1 MAPRFHP
8 TLRPMPPLRRIIV
21 VFKTHLDIGY
31 TDLASKVLRKYCT
44 HFIPQ
49 ALATARELREA
60 GGPDRFVW
68 TTGSWLVTEFLERA
82 SPTQRRLLEQTI
94 AAGDLAWHALPF
106 TWHSEL
112 LDASL
117 CDYGLSLSADL
128 DRRFGRKTI
137 SAKMT
142 DVPGHTRSLVPHL
155 ASAGVSFFHI
165 GVNPATPVPAT
176 APVFRWRAPG
186 GEEVIV
192 AYSGD
197 YGRPVRAPGLATAL
211 HFAHTGDNHGPQDA
225 AGVRAVLAQLRTEHP
240 GVEVVAG
247 TLDDFARALAPVRS
261 QLPVVTD
268 EIGDTWIYGPASD
281 PWKMARYR
289 ALLEFRRTALTRQPS
304 LAHDAG
310 FRTFSRE
317 LSLVPEHTWGR
328 DTKVVIPV
336 LNAPWII
343 RSPGRWPKA
352 QFASDRRRGVF
363 AQWEASWQEQRAYLT
378 TAVRA
383 LRPARLQ
390 AEARAAIAAC
400 TPSRPARRGQEL
412 RSRRRIEAAGHE
424 LAFDARGALT
434 GWRTPE
440 GRVLADPAHPLGLF
454 SYQVFSPADCDR
466 WFDTYAIN
474 HAVTDSWSRP
484 DFTKFGYEK
493 MRGIRAQRWAAR
505 LVSLRLDESGDA
517 PRLLATLAGAP
528 DAVKKF
534 GCPVELSLGWTL
546 PHGFAPMTVT
556 LQWFGKS
563 ASRIPEAAWLSFVPR
578 VSRPRDWRLV
588 KLGGTIDPRRVVA
601 LGNRHLHAVERA
613 VHPALT
619 IVNRHSPV
627 VALGEP
633 TLLEFRQRVPDLRR
647 GLHFNLTN
655 NAWGTNFVQ
664 WCEDDL
670 RSQFEL
676 HI

>member
-1 MAPRFHP
+1 
-8 TLRPMPPLRRIIV
+8 MPPLRRIIV

-31 TDLASKVLRKYCT
+31 TDLASRVLRKYCT
-44 HFIPQ
+44 HFIPL

-82 SPTQRRLLEQTI
+82 NPNQRRLLEQTI

-117 CDYGLSLSADL
+117 CDFGLSLSADL

-142 DVPGHTRSLVPHL
+142 DVPGHTRSLVPRL
-155 ASAGVSFFHI
+155 AAAGVKFFHI

-176 APVFRWRAPG
+176 PPVFRWRAPG

-225 AGVRAVLAQLRTEHP
+225 AGVRAVLARLRAEHP

-247 TLDDFARALAPVRS
+247 TLDDFARALAPVWA
-261 QLPVVTD
+261 QLPVVSD

-289 ALLEFRRTALTRQPS
+289 ALLEFRRAALVRRPA
-304 LAHDAG
+304 LARDAG
-310 FRTFSRE
+310 FNRFSRE
-317 LSLVPEHTWGR
+317 LLLVPEHTWGR
-328 DTKVVIPV
+328 DTKIVIPKT
-336 LNAPWII
+336 NSPWII
-343 RSPGRWPKA
+343 RSPGRWPKP
-352 QFASDRRRGVF
+352 QFAADRRRGLF
-363 AQWEASWQEQRAYLT
+363 AAWEASWREQRAYLAA
-378 TAVRA
+378 AVRA
-383 LRPARLQ
+383 LRPAALQ
-390 AEARAAIAAC
+390 AGARSAVAAC
-400 TPSRPARRGQEL
+400 TPRRSAPRGRPLRPGQ
-412 RSRRRIEAAGHE
+412 RIKTGGHE
-424 LAFDARGALT
+424 IAFDSRGALT
-434 GWRTPE
+434 RWRTPD
-440 GRVLADPAHPLGLF
+440 GRLLADATHPLGQF
-454 SYQVFSPADCDR
+454 SYQVFSPADCER
-466 WFDTYAIN
+466 WFQTYAIN

-493 MRGIRAQRWAAR
+493 IRGIRARRWNAK
-505 LVSLRLDESGDA
+505 LVALRLDESGDA
-517 PRLLATLAGAP
+517 PRFLATLIGAP
-528 DAVKKF
+528 EAVKQF
-534 GCPVELSLGWTL
+534 GCPAELSLEWTL
-546 PHGFAPMTVT
+546 PHGFAPTTATV
-556 LQWFGKS
+556 QWFGKS

-578 VSRPRDWRLV
+578 VPRPRDWRLV
-588 KLGGTIDPRRVVA
+588 KLGETIDPHRVVA
-601 LGNRHLHAVERA
+601 LGNRHLQAVERA
-613 VHPALT
+613 VHPSLT
-619 IVNRHSPV
+619 LVNRHTPV
-627 VALGEP
+627 VALEAP
-633 TLLEFRQRVPDLRR
+633 TLLEFRQRIPDLRH
-647 GLHFNLTN
+647 GLHFNLAN

-664 WCEDDL
+664 WAEDDL
-670 RSQFEL
+670 RSEFEL
-676 HI
+676 HV